1 MLSKRS
7 AYSGG
12 NGYHL
17 LAKNDRVAFEAS
29 GTTDPDSWTHD
40 PLPENIW
47 SHVVIVFD
55 LNSTNLST
63 YINGVLDS
71 VSTGLLSPNNVSPD
85 LFFGKDDLG
94 NQYHFNG
101 KLDDI
106 GIWNRA
112 LTECEITELYTG
124 QDCNVGITE
133 LNSNQPKELIK
144 IVNLLGQEVEY
155 TPNTVL
161 IYQYSD
167 GTSEKV
173 FTIED

>member
-1 MLSKRS
+1 MNYGL
-7 AYSGG
+7 
-12 NGYHL
+12 
-17 LAKNDRVAFEAS
+17 VQV
-29 GTTDPDSWTHD
+29 GTAINKPDSIGM
-40 PLPENIW
+40 NQG
-47 SHVVIVFD
+47 
-55 LNSTNLST
+55 NQSTRNFAELDTWYMCS
-63 YINGVLDS
+63 IIRDSDS
-71 VSTGLLSPNNVSPD
+71 V
-85 LFFGKDDLG
+85 KI
-94 NQYHFNG
+94 YFNG
-101 KLDDI
+101 TLSSTKSVGTAASVINYIPTRIGGRVDNTRFWIGDIDDI

-124 QDCNVGITE
+124 QDCNVGISE

-173 FTIED
+173 FTMED